1 MGTTPSAAVEQ
12 YRPDIGLG
20 FSEFDVE
27 ANQRGYVGLAIAP
40 VMEVDVVADVYSI
53 IPKEELMKSYST
65 DRAADGTYG
74 KVNGKFETDSYN
86 CTENGIE
93 ERVDRRD
100 ARRFGNYIDAEMIAA
115 MRTRDIVLKNHNS
128 RVITLA
134 LAVANT
140 NAAGT
145 VWSTVATAS
154 PIANVRAAKIAIRN
168 RCGKVPN
175 AMCCDWEAWEY
186 LRDCAEVVER
196 LKYSGIDDPKKAN
209 LNAVAAV
216 LGLEEIIVSGAVT
229 DGAIAPLAA
238 SVASMWD
245 RTKALVFCKS
255 TTQDTKVPH
264 FMRTFHWGAD
274 GSQIGA
280 AFESYY
286 DPTRRSDIIR
296 HRMDTDE
303 KVLYSDVA
311 QVITGVLA

>member
-12 YRPDIGLG
+12 YRPDIALG

-40 VMEVDVVADVYSI
+40 VMEVDVVADVYPI
-53 IPKEELMKSYST
+53 IPKEDLMKSYST
-65 DRAADGTYG
+65 DRAGDGTYG
-74 KVNGKFETDSYN
+74 KVNGKFETGSYS

-93 ERVDRRD
+93 ERVDQRD

-115 MRTRDIVLKNHNS
+115 MRTRDIVLKNHNA
-128 RVITLA
+128 RVIALA
-134 LAVANT
+134 LAVGT
-140 NAAGT
+140 TTAAGT
-145 VWSTVATAS
+145 TWSTTATAT
-154 PIANVRAAKIAIRN
+154 PIANIIAAKVKIRN
-168 RCGKVPN
+168 RCGEMAN

-186 LRDCAEVVER
+186 LRNCADIIER
-196 LKYSGIDDPKKAN
+196 LKYSGIDDPKNAS

-216 LGLEEIIVSGAVT
+216 LGLEEIIISGAVT

-245 RTKALVFCKS
+245 RTKALLFVKS
-255 TTQDTKVPH
+255 TTQDTRRPH
-264 FMRTFHWGAD
+264 FMRTFHWGND

-286 DPTRRSDIIR
+286 DPTRRSDIVR

-303 KVLYSDVA
+303 KVLYADVA
-311 QVITGVLA
+311 EVITGVLS